1 MSVAFGS
8 AVSSTNVNSAFV
20 SKTTD
25 STPVGGLDLNN
36 SGSGTRVTNV
46 QQEINNLK
54 NNVNAA
60 VTIASGG
67 TIAISTTQRE
77 QLHRVSGNG
86 GAQTLSTTPFG
97 TSAPTDGTIIRVLCT
112 SDTNTIS
119 LVNNDAA
126 NGAIV
131 NGNCTLKKYNVVT
144 FLYDASLSRYIEIAR
159 NF

>member
-1 MSVAFGS
+1 MSVSFGS
-8 AVSSTNVNSAFV
+8 ALTSANVNGAFV
-20 SKTTD
+20 SKSAN
-25 STPVGGLDLNN
+25 STVTSVLDLNE
-36 SGSGTRVTNV
+36 SSSGTRITNV
-46 QQEINNLK
+46 QQEINNIS

-60 VTIASGG
+60 ATVAGGG
-67 TIAISTTQRE
+67 TIAISTTQKQ

-97 TSAPTDGTIIRVLCT
+97 TSAPSDGTIIRVLGT

-119 LVNNDAA
+119 FTNNDAT

-131 NGNCTLKKYNVVT
+131 NGNCTLKKYNIIT
-144 FLYDASLSRYIEIAR
+144 FLYDASLSRYIELAR